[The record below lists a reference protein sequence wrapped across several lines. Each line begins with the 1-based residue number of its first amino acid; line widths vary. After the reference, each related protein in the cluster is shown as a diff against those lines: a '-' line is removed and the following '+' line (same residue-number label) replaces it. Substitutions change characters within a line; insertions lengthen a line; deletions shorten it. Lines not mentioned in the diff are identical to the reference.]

1 MMSENVL
8 KNFLRIHSN
17 LYFFKKKKKKNFL
30 TSNLDNIFKRGSAVK
45 TKPNESMEH
54 YMVATGFVCY

>member
-1 MMSENVL
+1 M
-8 KNFLRIHSN
+8 
-17 LYFFKKKKKKNFL
+17 